1 MPLYFSLTVENG
13 IIEIIGISDKKDEI
27 NNFLH
32 ISIDWA
38 ELSNF
43 TYTGIRKEKKCWNGL
58 RKEFFR
64 NGRIVVF
71 KDLKKVGTA
80 EKV

>member
-43 TYTGIRKEKKCWNGL
+43 TYTGIRKEKSVGMDS
-58 RKEFFR
+58 
-64 NGRIVVF
+64 GRSSSEMAVSSYSKI
-71 KDLKKVGTA
+71 
-80 EKV
+80 

>member
-1 MPLYFSLTVENG
+1 M
-13 IIEIIGISDKKDEI
+13 SDKKDEI

-32 ISIDWA
+32 ISVYWA

-43 TYTGIRKEKKCWNGL
+43 TYTGIRKAKKCWNGL

-64 NGRIVVF
+64 NCRIVVF
-71 KDLKKVGTA
+71 KDLKTV
-80 EKV
+80 